1 MIKINGK
8 EANEACSMTVSEYL
22 EANNY
27 NPKHIVVELNEQ
39 ILPKSEYFTTTIAD
53 GDVMEVLS
61 FMGGG
66 WSIYSLRSLICILQI
81 PFAYQK
87 HNMHV
92 TNKATVHSTI
102 LHAITISKRS
112 SIWVKI

>member
-1 MIKINGK
+1 
-8 EANEACSMTVSEYL
+8 MTVSEYL

-66 WSIYSLRSLICILQI
+66 GSIQSTA
-81 PFAYQK
+81 F
-87 HNMHV
+87 NMRL
-92 TNKATVHSTI
+92 TNTI
-102 LHAITISKRS
+102 RISKTLYACD
-112 SIWVKI
+112 KIKQPFTQQYYMQ

>member
-1 MIKINGK
+1 
-8 EANEACSMTVSEYL
+8 MTVSEYL

-39 ILPKSEYFTTTIAD
+39 ILPKSEYFTTTITD

-66 WSIYSLRSLICILQI
+66 
-81 PFAYQK
+81 
-87 HNMHV
+87 
-92 TNKATVHSTI
+92 
-102 LHAITISKRS
+102 
-112 SIWVKI
+112 

>member
-1 MIKINGK
+1 MKGCTTAGVFLCGLFFVGFTQEDSTMIKINGK

-66 WSIYSLRSLICILQI
+66 
-81 PFAYQK
+81 
-87 HNMHV
+87 
-92 TNKATVHSTI
+92 
-102 LHAITISKRS
+102 
-112 SIWVKI
+112 

>member
-1 MIKINGK
+1 MEDITQKFLERLKELVALGKKKKSILEIQEINDFFRDMDLST
-8 EANEACSMTVSEYL
+8 EQMERVFEYL

-66 WSIYSLRSLICILQI
+66 
-81 PFAYQK
+81 
-87 HNMHV
+87 
-92 TNKATVHSTI
+92 
-102 LHAITISKRS
+102 
-112 SIWVKI
+112 

>member
-1 MIKINGK
+1 MKGCTTAGVLLCELFFNLTPLNPERSTMIKINGK

-66 WSIYSLRSLICILQI
+66 
-81 PFAYQK
+81 
-87 HNMHV
+87 
-92 TNKATVHSTI
+92 
-102 LHAITISKRS
+102 
-112 SIWVKI
+112 